1 MKLLFILLS
10 LVFVDNRCTESKINQ
25 ETLSFEYSAQSRNS
39 YKNIKIN
46 KKSISIVNKRDTA
59 PHTKICSEVHWNKL
73 LKAIKP
79 IDVENMPNLKAPSE
93 NRFFDGAAIARLKII
108 YDGTTY
114 ESQSFDHGNPPKEI
128 ELLVKEILSISQ
140 NIE

>member
-1 MKLLFILLS
+1 MKFLFIFLS
-10 LVFVDNRCTESKINQ
+10 LVFADNRCSESKINQ
-25 ETLSFEYSAQSRNS
+25 EAISLEYSAKSRGS

-46 KKSISIVNKRDTA
+46 KKNIAVENKRDSA
-59 PHTKICSEVHWNKL
+59 PLTKTCSEAHWNNL
-73 LKAIKP
+73 LKALKP
-79 IDVENMPNLKAPSE
+79 INVENIPNLKAPSE

-114 ESQSFDHGNPPKEI
+114 ETNPFDHGNPPKEI
-128 ELLVKEILSISQ
+128 ETLVKEILSISE